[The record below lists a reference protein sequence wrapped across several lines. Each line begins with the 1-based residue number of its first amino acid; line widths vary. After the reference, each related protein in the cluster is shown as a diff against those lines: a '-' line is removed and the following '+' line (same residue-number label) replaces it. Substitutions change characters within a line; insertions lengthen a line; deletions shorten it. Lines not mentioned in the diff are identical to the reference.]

1 MDKRVK
7 STSFEN
13 PIAHDTRPTFRLT
26 KTEEKP
32 NCAGAMTGRA
42 AVYRGETAKSSTSET
57 LTPRM
62 HRPLAI
68 QARVD
73 LPEIQGVSICCQVA
87 CCLAPKSGEAA
98 QRGFTQFDK
107 HIVELIDIRKN
118 RRIIVGKPGRCL
130 WFDAKPRTGNLCHTS
145 VTLDARPRQAGRFC
159 LCSSPLVQPTN
170 GTFELSHFVRGAS
183 PLTRLMKW

>member
-1 MDKRVK
+1 MPCPMDKRVK
-7 STSFEN
+7 STSSEN

-32 NCAGAMTGRA
+32 YCAGAMTGRA

-73 LPEIQGVSICCQVA
+73 LPEIQGVSICYQVA
-87 CCLAPKSGEAA
+87 CCLAPKSGEAT

-107 HIVELIDIRKN
+107 HIVELIDMRKKQTHYID
-118 RRIIVGKPGRCL
+118 RPGKSL
-130 WFDAKPRTGNLCHTS
+130 WFDAKPRTGNLCCIRRSAT
-145 VTLDARPRQAGRFC
+145 AGRAFC
-159 LCSSPLVQPTN
+159 LTVDHAYSPMK
-170 GTFELSHFVRGAS
+170 LSRRS
-183 PLTRLMKW
+183 